1 MSCTLNAPV
10 IKFSKIFI
18 TKGTYKVKIEG
29 SAYGLSTYETIL
41 IIIKGNYGSPKFT

>member
-10 IKFSKIFI
+10 IKFSKIFM

-29 SAYGLSTYETIL
+29 SAFGTSTFEIIS
-41 IIIKGNYGSPKFT
+41 IIIKGNYGPPKFS